1 MTDKKRLLIIDD
13 EENMRHMLSVVTSKA
28 GYQVT
33 IAENGEQ
40 ALAIQ
45 QKHPFPFILC
55 DLKMPKMDGLQFL
68 QALDGDAPAPIVIM
82 MSAYATIDDAVEAM
96 KSGAYDFI
104 TKPFKTAEILLVLEK
119 AREHQALQEENMLL
133 RERVKRLES
142 NCSHDF
148 QEIVAHSKK
157 MHALLELTRKVAAYD
172 TTALITGESGT
183 GKELIAR
190 GIHQNSGRADKPF
203 ITVNCGSIP
212 ENLLESEFFGYCQ
225 GAFTG
230 ADKDHKGLFEEA
242 HSGTLFLDEIGE
254 LPQNLQVKLL
264 RVLQEQEIRPVGSVK
279 TKKID
284 TRVITAT
291 AKDLEEQ
298 VAKGNFREDLL
309 YRLNV
314 ITLHLPPLRERKE
327 DIPYLCSHILTIL
340 NKKMGLKIEG
350 VEPDAMTVLLG
361 REWRGNIRELKNCLE
376 RAAIVAETNQITV
389 ADLSPGQ
396 NHGSCNDPIN
406 EIFGTF
412 SLKQGKKIMET
423 KMIRQALETSK
434 GNKSMAA
441 RMLEIS
447 YPSLLAKIKE
457 YLEK

>member
-1 MTDKKRLLIIDD
+1 MTEQKRLLIIDD
-13 EENMRHMLSVVTSKA
+13 EENMRHMLSVLTSKA

-40 ALAIQ
+40 GLAIQ
-45 QKHPFPFILC
+45 KKQPFPFILC

-68 QALDGDAPAPIVIM
+68 HALNSAEPAPIVIM
-82 MSAYATIDDAVEAM
+82 MSAYASIDDAVEAM
-96 KSGAYDFI
+96 RSGAYDFI
-104 TKPFKTAEILLVLEK
+104 TKPFKTAEILLVLGK
-119 AREHQALQEENMLL
+119 AFEHQALQKENIRLK
-133 RERVKRLES
+133 EQVKRLES
-142 NCSHDF
+142 RGSDSF
-148 QEIVAHSKK
+148 QEIIAHSEK
-157 MHALLELTRKVAAYD
+157 MRSLLSLTKKVAAYD
-172 TTALITGESGT
+172 TTVLITGESGT

-190 GIHQNSGRADKPF
+190 GVHQNSSRKAKPF
-203 ITVNCGSIP
+203 IAVNCGSIP
-212 ENLLESEFFGYCQ
+212 ENLLESEFFGYTK

-242 HSGTLFLDEIGE
+242 NNGTLFLDEIGE
-254 LPQNLQVKLL
+254 LPQSLQVKLL

-279 TKKID
+279 TQKID

-291 AKDLEEQ
+291 AKNLEEEVTQ
-298 VAKGNFREDLL
+298 GNFREDLF

-314 ITLHLPPLRERKE
+314 ITLQLPPLRERKE
-327 DIPYLCSHILTIL
+327 DIPYLCAHFLTML
-340 NKKMGLKIEG
+340 NSKMDLEIEE
-350 VEPDAMTVLLG
+350 VAPEAMTVLLG
-361 REWRGNIRELKNCLE
+361 RDWKGNIRELKNCLE
-376 RAAIVAETNQITV
+376 RAAIVTESKQIV
-389 ADLSPGQ
+389 IQDLNPGQ
-396 NHGSCNDPIN
+396 NRSSSNDPIN

-412 SLKQGKKIMET
+412 SLKQGKKIMEK

-457 YLEK
+457 YLE

>member
-1 MTDKKRLLIIDD
+1 MLEFKKVLFIDD
-13 EENMRHMLSVVTSKA
+13 ERHIRQANRQTLELADYDVTCLER
-28 GYQVT
+28 
-33 IAENGEQ
+33 AEE
-40 ALAIQ
+40 ALPLLQGDWPGI
-45 QKHPFPFILC
+45 IIC
-55 DLKMPKMDGLQFL
+55 DIRLPGMDGLAFL
-68 QALDGDAPAPIVIM
+68 EKVQGIDRDLPVIM
-82 MSAYATIDDAVEAM
+82 ITGHGDVSTAVKAM
-96 KSGAYDFI
+96 RIGAYDFI
-104 TKPFKTAEILLVLEK
+104 EKPYSSERLVKTVQRALEK
-119 AREHQALQEENMLL
+119 RGLTLENRSL
-133 RERVKRLES
+133 RTELE
-142 NCSHDF
+142 
-148 QEIVAHSKK
+148 AHSAPGPRIIGKTPGIRQLRSTI
-157 MHALLELTRKVAAYD
+157 AQLAD
-172 TTALITGESGT
+172 TGADVLVVGETGT
-183 GKELIAR
+183 GKELVAR
-190 GIHQNSGRADKPF
+190 SLHEHSQRRSRNFVAI
-203 ITVNCGSIP
+203 NCGAVP
-212 ENLLESEFFGYCQ
+212 ETMIEDELFGHES

-230 ADKDHKGLFEEA
+230 AEGQRIGKFEHA
-242 HSGTLFLDEIGE
+242 NGGTLFLDEIGE
-254 LPQNLQVKLL
+254 LPPNLQVKLL

-298 VAKGNFREDLL
+298 VAEGNFREDLF

-314 ITLHLPPLRERKE
+314 ITLQLPPLRERRE
-327 DIPYLCSHILTIL
+327 DIPYLCSHILTML
-340 NKKMGLKIEG
+340 NKKMGLQIED

-396 NHGSCNDPIN
+396 NRSSCNDPIN

-412 SLKQGKKIMET
+412 SLKQGKRIMET

>member
-1 MTDKKRLLIIDD
+1 MTETKRLLIIDD

-68 QALDGDAPAPIVIM
+68 HALNGSNPAPIVIM

-119 AREHQALQEENMLL
+119 AREHHALQEENIRLK
-133 RERVKRLES
+133 EQVKKLES
-142 NCSHDF
+142 NCSNSF
-148 QEIVAHSKK
+148 QKIIAHSGK
-157 MHALLELTRKVAAYD
+157 MRSLLALTKKVAAYD
-172 TTALITGESGT
+172 TTVLITGESGT
-183 GKELIAR
+183 GKELIAQ
-190 GIHQNSGRADKPF
+190 GIHHNSKRKNKPF
-203 ITVNCGSIP
+203 IAVNCGSIP
-212 ENLLESEFFGYCQ
+212 ENLLESEFFGYTK

-230 ADKDHKGLFEEA
+230 ADKDRKGLFEEA
-242 HSGTLFLDEIGE
+242 DCGTLFLDEIGE
-254 LPQNLQVKLL
+254 LPQGLQVKLL

-291 AKDLEEQ
+291 AKNLEEQ
-298 VAKGNFREDLL
+298 VTLGNFREDLF

-314 ITLHLPPLRERKE
+314 ITLQLPTLRERKE
-327 DIPYLCSHILTIL
+327 DIPYLCAHFLTML
-340 NKKMGLKIEG
+340 NQKMGLQIEE
-350 VEPDAMTVLLG
+350 VAPEAMAVLLG
-361 REWRGNIRELKNCLE
+361 RNWKGNIRELKNCLE
-376 RAAIVAETNQITV
+376 RAAIVAESKQIV
-389 ADLSPGQ
+389 IQDLTPVQ
-396 NHGSCNDPIN
+396 NHASIDDPIN
-406 EIFGTF
+406 QIFGTF
-412 SLKQGKKIMET
+412 SLKQGKRIMEK

-457 YLEK
+457 YLQ